1 VVDMSEERDAA
12 TTKQNKLRPWRPTNR
27 QALWAIGLVVALVT
41 MTLLVAGRYPDIWQA
56 LSRERAM
63 LIGIGVALVAV
74 IVLLAIGG
82 ASLGWTGFA
91 DKTLWEWLQLLGA
104 LAIPVVL
111 AIAGFWFT
119 SQQEARQQR
128 IEDQRAQQ
136 AQEIENQ
143 RAEAERELAEQRAQ
157 DEALQAYLD
166 QMGSLLL
173 ERDLRASEEDSEVR
187 SVARART
194 LTVLGRLD
202 PSRKTALM
210 QFLVEA
216 ELVQRVERGRGPIIT
231 LTGAN
236 LSNLK
241 GDLVFPVGNQVG
253 TTQSTANLKNA
264 ILDNA
269 NLSDADLPGVDL
281 SHAVL
286 RFADLT
292 GANLEL
298 ADLTGAYLWGSN
310 LSSAYLGIANLSDAN
325 LFEANL
331 SEANLSVADL
341 SGASL
346 GDADLSD
353 ANLSDA
359 DLSGADL
366 SGADLTGADGV
377 SKEML
382 KQQAKSLRV
391 ATMPDG
397 TVFSD
402 RYATS
407 EFEPALSFSLSEEW
421 QSAAAQE
428 RPDRISISGPEL
440 GELIFTNPR
449 HVFDPSAP
457 SEPKELPAPENAT
470 EWVSWFQKHPNLDT
484 SKPVPVRVGGA
495 SGMRIDV
502 TVTSTPENYP
512 KNFCG
517 GQPCVPLYAL
527 SGENGII
534 GYEGYK
540 DRFVIVDV
548 GNETV
553 LIDAAAPTDNFDEF
567 LPKAQKVLDSVEWKG
582 G

>member
-1 VVDMSEERDAA
+1 
-12 TTKQNKLRPWRPTNR
+12 
-27 QALWAIGLVVALVT
+27 
-41 MTLLVAGRYPDIWQA
+41 
-56 LSRERAM
+56 
-63 LIGIGVALVAV
+63 
-74 IVLLAIGG
+74 
-82 ASLGWTGFA
+82 
-91 DKTLWEWLQLLGA
+91 
-104 LAIPVVL
+104 
-111 AIAGFWFT
+111 
-119 SQQEARQQR
+119 
-128 IEDQRAQQ
+128 
-136 AQEIENQ
+136 
-143 RAEAERELAEQRAQ
+143 
-157 DEALQAYLD
+157 
-166 QMGSLLL
+166 MGSLLL

-210 QFLVEA
+210 EFLVEA

-325 LFEANL
+325 L
-331 SEANLSVADL
+331 
-341 SGASL
+341 
-346 GDADLSD
+346 
-353 ANLSDA
+353 SDA

-440 GELIFTNPR
+440 VHFQNRCRVRRYSGNHETSHLRPFTFGHRKRALGKRPTLQGRFR
-449 HVFDPSAP
+449 HAP
-457 SEPKELPAPENAT
+457 SPD
-470 EWVSWFQKHPNLDT
+470 HPRQQQGRTRLDN
-484 SKPVPVRVGGA
+484 SPLA
-495 SGMRIDV
+495 GMRLPDGARR
-502 TVTSTPENYP
+502 YP
-512 KNFCG
+512 RL
-517 GQPCVPLYAL
+517 Q
-527 SGENGII
+527 
-534 GYEGYK
+534 
-540 DRFVIVDV
+540 
-548 GNETV
+548 
-553 LIDAAAPTDNFDEF
+553 
-567 LPKAQKVLDSVEWKG
+567 
-582 G
+582 

>member
-1 VVDMSEERDAA
+1 
-12 TTKQNKLRPWRPTNR
+12 
-27 QALWAIGLVVALVT
+27 
-41 MTLLVAGRYPDIWQA
+41 
-56 LSRERAM
+56 M

-187 SVARART
+187 SLARART

-440 GELIFTNPR
+440 VHFQNRCRVRRYSGNHETSHLRPFTFGHRKRALGKRPTLQGRFR
-449 HVFDPSAP
+449 HAP
-457 SEPKELPAPENAT
+457 SPD
-470 EWVSWFQKHPNLDT
+470 HPRQQQGRTRLDN
-484 SKPVPVRVGGA
+484 SPLA
-495 SGMRIDV
+495 GMRLPDGARR
-502 TVTSTPENYP
+502 YP
-512 KNFCG
+512 RL
-517 GQPCVPLYAL
+517 Q
-527 SGENGII
+527 
-534 GYEGYK
+534 
-540 DRFVIVDV
+540 
-548 GNETV
+548 
-553 LIDAAAPTDNFDEF
+553 
-567 LPKAQKVLDSVEWKG
+567 
-582 G
+582 

>member
-1 VVDMSEERDAA
+1 
-12 TTKQNKLRPWRPTNR
+12 
-27 QALWAIGLVVALVT
+27 
-41 MTLLVAGRYPDIWQA
+41 
-56 LSRERAM
+56 
-63 LIGIGVALVAV
+63 
-74 IVLLAIGG
+74 
-82 ASLGWTGFA
+82 
-91 DKTLWEWLQLLGA
+91 
-104 LAIPVVL
+104 
-111 AIAGFWFT
+111 
-119 SQQEARQQR
+119 
-128 IEDQRAQQ
+128 
-136 AQEIENQ
+136 
-143 RAEAERELAEQRAQ
+143 
-157 DEALQAYLD
+157 
-166 QMGSLLL
+166 MGSLLL

-353 ANLSDA
+353 ANLSVA

-457 SEPKELPAPENAT
+457 SEPKELPAPENAS